1 LQPRGKWHWEGD
13 VMLEALKN
21 WILTICTAV
30 FFITAVEMILPDNS
44 MKKYAKFV
52 MGLILITVFL
62 NPIIGL
68 FNSNFNIAAYAENFS
83 SNIEKEGYQNVLA
96 DYKNRNI
103 EDTLNVFQENL
114 KQECEKELTAK
125 YPEDSFQVK
134 VEAFYNE
141 KKQSYEIRNISIG
154 IKEGAVKKIEKIKPV
169 GDTKSVSS
177 LSPEENRK
185 FAEVKTYIGSQ
196 LNLSAEIIEVSEL

>member
-1 LQPRGKWHWEGD
+1 
-13 VMLEALKN
+13 MLDALKN

-52 MGLILITVFL
+52 LGLILITVFL

-68 FNSNFNIAAYAENFS
+68 FNSNFNIAAYAEKFS
-83 SNIEKEGYQNVLA
+83 GNIEKEGYKNVLT

-103 EDTLNVFQENL
+103 EETLNVFQENL
-114 KQECEKELTAK
+114 KLECEKELKSK
-125 YPEDSFQVK
+125 YPKDSFQIK
-134 VEAFYNE
+134 VEALYDE
-141 KKQSYEIRNISIG
+141 KKQSYEIKNISIG
-154 IKEGAVKKIEKIKPV
+154 ISEGTTPKIKKVQPI

-177 LSPEENRK
+177 VSPEENRK
-185 FAEVKTYIGSQ
+185 FAEVKNYIGSQ
-196 LNLSAEIIEVSEL
+196 LNLSTNNIKVYEL